1 MTHPDHTR
9 ASAPTARRGA
19 RLATAVAALSVLI
32 AAALPGGTA
41 QAADR
46 KQPTPPASYTPVTSV
61 MFNNPLGSVAEQRVL
76 VNHIIATI
84 NSAPRNSLI
93 RMAVFS
99 FADPAVADAL
109 VKAYQ
114 RGVRVRLIFSDNRVY
129 PPMKRLQQVMG
140 ANPNARSYAFW
151 CDQSC
156 RGSKGQMHAKYF
168 SFNKAGTARYVTMVG
183 SVNVTR
189 YNAEKQWNDLYT
201 VSDDKD
207 YYKAYNRW
215 FAQLKKDTPQ
225 AQPFSSRVAGLN
237 QVEMTPLDLSTTPD
251 PILDALSRVR
261 CLVPQVEI
269 DPTWTDPTT
278 MVPTRILLS
287 AHAWNGERGKAIAF
301 KVGELARSG
310 CQVKVL
316 YGVGTGPAVTSILA
330 GSGAEVSPGNHKG
343 IRTHQKMMV
352 IAGGYDGLAS
362 TYRAWT
368 GSHNWSDRALA
379 RDDLIVQI
387 SNPQIA
393 EQYAYQFDLM
403 WSRA

>member
-1 MTHPDHTR
+1 MTDP
-9 ASAPTARRGA
+9 AQICPPTPSVRRR
-19 RLATAVAALSVLI
+19 RLATAVAGLAVLV

-41 QAADR
+41 RAVEGKSA
-46 KQPTPPASYTPVTSV
+46 PTPPASYTPVTSV
-61 MFNNPLGSVAEQRVL
+61 MFNNPLGTAAEQRVL
-76 VNHIIATI
+76 VDHIIATI
-84 NSAPRNSLI
+84 DSAPKNSLI

-109 VKAYQ
+109 AAAYQ
-114 RGVRVRLIFSDNRVY
+114 RGVRVRLIFSDNVIFE
-129 PPMKRLQQVMG
+129 PMKRLQRLMG
-140 ANPNARSYAFW
+140 SNPYARSYAFW

-156 RGSKGQMHAKYF
+156 RGAKGQMHAKYF
-168 SFNKAGTARYVTMVG
+168 SFNRAGTARHVTMVG

-201 VSDDKD
+201 VSDDQD

-225 AQPFSSRVAGLN
+225 TQPFTSRIAGLN
-237 QVEMTPLDLSTTPD
+237 QVEMTPLDLSITPD

-278 MVPTRILLS
+278 MVATRVLLS
-287 AHAWNGERGKAIAF
+287 AHAWNGERGKSIAF
-301 KVGELARSG
+301 KVAELARSG

-316 YGVGTGPAVTSILA
+316 YGVGTGPAVTSILTT
-330 GSGAEVSPGNHKG
+330 SGAEVSPGNHKG

-352 IAGGYDGLAS
+352 IAGGYDGIAS

-387 SNPQIA
+387 NNPQIA